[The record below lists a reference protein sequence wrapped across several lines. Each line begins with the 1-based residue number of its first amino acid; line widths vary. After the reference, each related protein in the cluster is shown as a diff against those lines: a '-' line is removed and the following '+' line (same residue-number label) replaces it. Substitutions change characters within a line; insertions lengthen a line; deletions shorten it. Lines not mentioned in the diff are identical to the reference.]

1 MGRII
6 SKQEYKLIKQEM
18 DNKKVGLCHGVF
30 DLIHPGHI
38 IHFEE
43 AKTVCDIL
51 VVSVTASEYVRKGPD
66 RPYFDDD
73 MRMKFLSSISF
84 IDYVMLSEGYTVD
97 DIIECV
103 EPDFYIKGEEYTVP
117 EDDITGKIDEEI
129 KLVQKHGGD
138 IYYTSGQV
146 FSSTKLLNHG
156 LSALPHEVM
165 EFSVDF
171 IKRYSMKDI
180 KYFSEIV
187 KNLKLLV
194 IWDVIIDK
202 YTYCS
207 VQGLMSKDMGYSAR
221 YQEDEEYLGG
231 SVAIAKH
238 LAAFSNN
245 VCLCSVIGSEI
256 EINRKIKREIESSIK
271 LELIQSEVFH
281 TIIKHRYLQ
290 RNQKRDE
297 LHKIFAINNI
307 PYDRQFDGNVIK
319 AFKDKILNIIGG
331 YDVVFLCDFGHGLI
345 NDEIIDIIQKKAK
358 FLVLN
363 CQANSTNY
371 GLNIITKYKRADVFA
386 LDQKELKLAYPNIS
400 EKMAFEKLSN
410 HFNGSSGWLTRGS
423 SGAYGIEN
431 GIISSCPAFTLDVID
446 TIGAGDAFYA
456 VGGLYKSAGASTELG
471 MFMGNVAGALA
482 ANIVGNKNALQ
493 KANVLKYANTLLNV

>member
-194 IWDVIIDK
+194 IGDVIIDK

-331 YDVVFLCDFGHGLI
+331 YDVVFYVILDM
-345 NDEIIDIIQKKAK
+345 
-358 FLVLN
+358 VL
-363 CQANSTNY
+363 
-371 GLNIITKYKRADVFA
+371 L
-386 LDQKELKLAYPNIS
+386 
-400 EKMAFEKLSN
+400 MM
-410 HFNGSSGWLTRGS
+410 
-423 SGAYGIEN
+423 
-431 GIISSCPAFTLDVID
+431 
-446 TIGAGDAFYA
+446 
-456 VGGLYKSAGASTELG
+456 KS
-471 MFMGNVAGALA
+471 
-482 ANIVGNKNALQ
+482 
-493 KANVLKYANTLLNV
+493 